1 MAASTPV
8 DRRLRDR
15 EIRKG
20 NAAPAKSDDKNQELP
35 DLAENAEFPSD
46 ESVEHLAEELEAE
59 KVSRDLR
66 IERALAQPAKAE
78 APLIPLTPLDIE

>member
-8 DRRLRDR
+8 DRRLRER
-15 EIRKG
+15 EVRKG
-20 NAAPAKSDDKNQELP
+20 TAAPAQLDGESRELP

-59 KVSRDLR
+59 KVARDLR

-78 APLIPLTPLDIE
+78 APLIPLTPLEIE